1 MDDAIEEKLPL
12 TAHLE
17 ELRKRLMRI
26 LIATGIGFGV
36 CYYFKDPLF
45 TVLTQP
51 LVDVLPKNSYM
62 IYTNLPEAFFI
73 YMKIAFFASLLLTSP
88 YTLYQI
94 WLFIAPG
101 LYKKEKI
108 YVIPFVL
115 SSSLLFLGGVLF
127 GYYVALPPAFKF
139 FVSFSTDILKPMFS
153 FREYLSL
160 FLKFLLAFGICFE
173 LPVFMFFLAKMG
185 IVNARMLAKQRRY
198 AILII
203 FIAAAILTPSPDALS
218 QVIMAIP
225 LMLLYEISIVVA
237 KFAKKK
243 SAVAEDAEKDKEE
256 KA

>member
-17 ELRKRLMRI
+17 ELRKRLIRI